1 MTKPKYHIF
10 VCNSFRLSGE
20 PQGVCNK
27 KGAVELLQYLESEII
42 DRGLDAMVSSAGC
55 LKQCVKGPVMTVYPE
70 GSWYGEVN
78 TGKIDRILDAMEEG
92 TAAEE
97 LLI

>member
-1 MTKPKYHIF
+1 MQKSKYHIF

-27 KGAVELLQYLESEII
+27 KGAPQLLQYLESEII

-55 LKQCVKGPVMTVYPE
+55 LKQCAKGPVMTVYPQ
-70 GSWYGEVN
+70 GQWYGEIN
-78 TGKIDRILDAMEEG
+78 TEKIDAILDVMENG
-92 TAAEE
+92 KAAEE
-97 LLI
+97 FLI